1 MSVRFVLALLA
12 LFAASAPV
20 RAETPKAR
28 ADKIAAQAQ
37 HEVERLKA
45 LDQDALVLKP
55 VAIMCLTL
63 PELEQWVVGIMAR
76 KLIDVDGCYPFQK
89 AARVA
94 VLDYPGPLSVH
105 VRLVVPPDAPGEI
118 RDMEFFTLPAQVVAR
133 SQVAPSLLLDAP
145 VPAAH

>member
-1 MSVRFVLALLA
+1 MSVRIALALLA
-12 LFAASAPV
+12 LFAASAPA
-20 RAETPKAR
+20 RAETAKAR
-28 ADKIAAQAQ
+28 AEKITTQAQ

-63 PELEQWVVGIMAR
+63 PELEQWVVAIMAR

-89 AARVA
+89 AARVK

-105 VRLVVPPDAPGEI
+105 VRLVVPPDAPDEI

-145 VPAAH
+145 VPAKH